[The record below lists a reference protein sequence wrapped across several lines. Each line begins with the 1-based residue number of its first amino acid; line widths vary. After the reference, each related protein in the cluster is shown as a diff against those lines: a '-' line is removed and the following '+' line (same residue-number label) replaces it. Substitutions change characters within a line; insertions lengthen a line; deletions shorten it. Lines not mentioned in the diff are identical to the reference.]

1 LLLASFFSLVFA
13 DLFVLYFTYLLFK
26 RGVYAAAVSVLE
38 KVTPYCSTNSKTGGK
53 VFLELAMAYEAA
65 GRTDEAIAV
74 YTKLAQSRIE
84 DIKFNA
90 KRLLYGIE
98 AMQFMRN
105 DVRAS
110 SFSRKKITQD
120 FIDLTGFNNMSEK
133 FDDTYATAYVD
144 VDKANYYKRL
154 SECLVRS
161 FREARFVILTTAAGV
176 DRLRIVQALRYL
188 NRDFESALRAEKTEA
203 SRNLDEPSFV
213 PLMNG
218 APIMARQQID
228 ENRDVDT
235 SSFSSDA
242 MDAYR
247 LGTPDQMLKNLNG
260 EWRLQLVAD
269 KSGDGVKFFNSTT
282 AWQKIDTLSME
293 YVYDIPAAP
302 WMAAKRTG
310 LLSFEGQTRTM
321 ERKVPIS
328 SFFPLPSA
336 ASPAVQ
342 IISVDS
348 ELCITRLAGEKLL
361 KNANVK
367 EYFAVWRRVEPGTFA
382 PLVSTKQAV

>member
-1 LLLASFFSLVFA
+1 MN
-13 DLFVLYFTYLLFK
+13 VLPK
-26 RGVYAAAVSVLE
+26 RGVYATAVSALE

-74 YTKLAQSRIE
+74 YTQLAHSRIE

-105 DVRAS
+105 DIRAS

-144 VDKANYYKRL
+144 VDKASYYKRL
-154 SECLVRS
+154 SSCLVRS
-161 FREARFVILTTAAGV
+161 FREARFVLLTTTAGV
-176 DRLRIVQALRYL
+176 DRLRIVQALRFL
-188 NRDFESALRAEKTEA
+188 NRDFESALRNEKAEGN
-203 SRNLDEPSFV
+203 RNIEERAFV

-218 APIMARQQID
+218 APIMIRQQD
-228 ENRDVDT
+228 RQDSTDDDA
-235 SSFSSDA
+235 FSPDA
-242 MDAYR
+242 MDTYY
-247 LGTPDQMLKNLNG
+247 LLPPDQMLKNING
-260 EWRLQLVAD
+260 EWKLLLIAD

-282 AWQKIDTLSME
+282 AWQKIDTLNME
-293 YVYDIPAAP
+293 YAYDIPAAP
-302 WMAAKRTG
+302 WMTCKRTG
-310 LLSFEGQTRTM
+310 LLTFESQSRTL
-321 ERKVPIS
+321 ERKAPLS
-328 SFFPLPSA
+328 YFFPLPSA
-336 ASPAVQ
+336 AAPTVQ

-361 KNANVK
+361 ETSSVK
-367 EYFAVWRRVEPGTFA
+367 DYFAVWRRVEPGTYA
-382 PLVSTKQAV
+382 PLVSTKQAA